1 MLQITDNKVT
11 GSISSKAKTY
21 LDWLEMVNL
30 ADKKMPDLIEVFTHS
45 KNENFKI
52 EKDSK
57 KEEKIEL
64 EKREINPKV
73 NEILTWKYPWQELTK
88 IEGKSSVSK
97 LAKKE
102 INEEEI
108 IEMKKPKF
116 LSGKLPLTKAE
127 IGTTVH
133 LVMQKL
139 DFKQTYT
146 LEKVKELLEELEQK
160 EIITNEQKQAIPVQ
174 KILEFTQT
182 KIFKELSEA
191 KEVYK
196 EQPFYI
202 NIPVKELYEINSNEN
217 ILVQGIID
225 LYYITKQG
233 EIILVDY
240 KTDYVPENQENYL
253 TEKYTPQLN
262 LYKRALEQALN
273 KKITKTYIYST
284 YLGKEIECTTTGG
297 YET

>member
-1 MLQITDNKVT
+1 
-11 GSISSKAKTY
+11 
-21 LDWLEMVNL
+21 
-30 ADKKMPDLIEVFTHS
+30 
-45 KNENFKI
+45 
-52 EKDSK
+52 
-57 KEEKIEL
+57 
-64 EKREINPKV
+64 
-73 NEILTWKYPWQELTK
+73 
-88 IEGKSSVSK
+88 
-97 LAKKE
+97 
-102 INEEEI
+102 
-108 IEMKKPKF
+108 MKKPKF

-182 KIFKELSEA
+182 KIFKKLSEA

>member
-1 MLQITDNKVT
+1 
-11 GSISSKAKTY
+11 
-21 LDWLEMVNL
+21 
-30 ADKKMPDLIEVFTHS
+30 
-45 KNENFKI
+45 
-52 EKDSK
+52 
-57 KEEKIEL
+57 
-64 EKREINPKV
+64 
-73 NEILTWKYPWQELTK
+73 
-88 IEGKSSVSK
+88 
-97 LAKKE
+97 
-102 INEEEI
+102 
-108 IEMKKPKF
+108 MKKPKF